1 MKKINVKYNTDY
13 NDNTLPITSR
23 NFLHQRQ
30 NKVNQM
36 NGLVEDFQLSYEM
49 TLIIQSVHDSMFAS
63 SAPDFLSIYPATHP
77 QYIKV
82 DCGMKKNDTVLNSQF
97 EV

>member
-1 MKKINVKYNTDY
+1 
-13 NDNTLPITSR
+13 
-23 NFLHQRQ
+23 
-30 NKVNQM
+30 
-36 NGLVEDFQLSYEM
+36 
-49 TLIIQSVHDSMFAS
+49 MFAS
-63 SAPDFLSIYPATHP
+63 GAPDFLSIYPATHP